1 MVPNT
6 KSTRNAD
13 YRHAQ
18 SIGRQRQVAQR
29 AAAAVSA
36 EDLADILPQDASPLL
51 PDAAPEA
58 TPADEAP
65 AAMPRPSWRE
75 REPAIV
81 HSIKWRD
88 SDHHEHLHIVRGDT
102 LDEVL
107 LHLRTVK
114 AVIAAARARDEAG
127 DSVPAS
133 EELPQ
138 CHQVP
143 SARHRSADEPDAPRA
158 AAVRQDDGRE
168 AAPYCHEHDTRFFR
182 NVWKNGRVSWS
193 HRKADGT
200 GFCRYKG

>member
-1 MVPNT
+1 MVTNA

-13 YRHAQ
+13 LRHAQ
-18 SIGRQRQVAQR
+18 SIGRQRQAAQR
-29 AAAAVSA
+29 AAAEVSP
-36 EDLADILPQDASPLL
+36 EDVAAILPHDESPML
-51 PDAAPEA
+51 PDTVPMT

-65 AAMPRPSWRE
+65 ADMPRPSWRD

-88 SDHHEHLHIVRGDT
+88 SDHHEHLHIVRGDD

-114 AVIAAARARDEAG
+114 AVIAAARARAGTG
-127 DSVPAS
+127 DSAS
-133 EELPQ
+133 GVAELPQ
-138 CHQVP
+138 GRQVP
-143 SARHRSADEPDAPRA
+143 SALHRGS
-158 AAVRQDDGRE
+158 DDSE
-168 AAPYCHEHDTRFFR
+168 AAPYCYEHDTRFFR

-193 HRKADGT
+193 HRKADGS

>member
-1 MVPNT
+1 MVPKP

-36 EDLADILPQDASPLL
+36 EDLADILPQDASPML
-51 PDAAPEA
+51 PDAAPMT

-65 AAMPRPSWRE
+65 SDMPRPSWRGHA
-75 REPAIV
+75 PAIV
-81 HSIKWRD
+81 HSLKWKD
-88 SDHHEHLHIVRGDT
+88 SDGHEHLHIVRGDD

-114 AVIAAARARDEAG
+114 AVIAAARARDAQPVG
-127 DSVPAS
+127 

-138 CHQVP
+138 CREVP
-143 SARHRSADEPDAPRA
+143 RARHRGADEPDASCA
-158 AAVRQDDGRE
+158 SGE
-168 AAPYCHEHDTRFFR
+168 SAPYCHEHDTRFFR

-200 GFCRYKG
+200 GFCRYQG

>member
-1 MVPNT
+1 MVLNGKP
-6 KSTRNAD
+6 TRNAD
-13 YRHAQ
+13 LRHAQ
-18 SIGRQRQVAQR
+18 SIARQRQAAKTDAQD
-29 AAAAVSA
+29 VNT
-36 EDLADILPQDASPLL
+36 EDLAAILPHDESLML
-51 PDAAPEA
+51 PVAVPMT

-65 AAMPRPSWRE
+65 ADMPPPSWRD

-88 SDHHEHLHIVRGDT
+88 NDHHEHLHIVRGDD

-114 AVIAAARARDEAG
+114 AVIAAARARAGTG
-127 DSVPAS
+127 DSAS
-133 EELPQ
+133 GVEELPQ
-138 CHQVP
+138 GGQVP
-143 SARHRSADEPDAPRA
+143 SVLQRDSDEPE
-158 AAVRQDDGRE
+158 AV
-168 AAPYCHEHDTRFFR
+168 PYCHEHDTRFFR